1 MTRSSNK
8 YDSERTRVVGLMLS
22 VRYYCRMIK
31 TNKDYRLRLLSDKK
45 YFHEVEKKML
55 SAIDQLKVIDS
66 NVNVYNISNDFK
78 YEVMSYVSTFIE
90 FANAKYNSLNNVA
103 LEKEKKLEL
112 ILKQS
117 EGKITKTSVSYASAY
132 ERRQDSKIK
141 NQIKIK
147 EEKERRRKIFEEHN
161 RKYKRI
167 LDMQMENKKNSEE
180 FFRIIRETGKN
191 PYLEKCTDKPKRKK
205 LSFKINFTK

>member
-45 YFHEVEKKML
+45 YFHEIEKKML

-78 YEVMSYVSTFIE
+78 YEVMPYVSTFIE

-205 LSFKINFTK
+205 LSFKINFIK